1 MTGTPSWART
11 QPPELDV
18 PELEYV
24 GFWARVGAA
33 LIDTLMILIVTVPLT
48 YMIYG
53 RYTAPPGTT
62 YMGAMDAFINL
73 VLPAIVVVWL
83 WAQLQATPG
92 KLAMSARIVDA
103 DTGNKPKVSQLV
115 IRYLGY
121 FVSMIPLFIG
131 IFWVAFDRRKQ
142 GWHDKMANTVV
153 VRPAGKEAVKFK
165 AGRSDP
171 GERREPSA

>member
-1 MTGTPSWART
+1 MDSTPAWART
-11 QPPELDV
+11 TPAKADT

-24 GFWARVGAA
+24 GFWARTGAT

-48 YMIYG
+48 YAVYG
-53 RYTAPPGTT
+53 RYTSPSGIG
-62 YMGAMDAFINL
+62 YMGTMDVLINL
-73 VLPAIVVVWL
+73 VLPAIIVICL

-103 DTGNKPKVSQLV
+103 DTGDKPKTSQLV

-121 FVSMIPLFIG
+121 FVSIIPLGIG
-131 IFWVAFDRRKQ
+131 IIWVAFDRRKQ

-153 VRPAGKEAVKFK
+153 IRPAGKEAVRFQG
-165 AGRSDP
+165 GRPNP
-171 GERREPSA
+171 GERRKPTV